1 MATTPEALTKRAS
14 TWSILLSI
22 LLIIF
27 GVLAITFPFF
37 TSIGAGQ
44 VVGWLLL
51 IGGLAQFVHAF
62 QSTGIGHIVW
72 KLLIAVFYF
81 VAGAYLLTHP
91 ILGLAALTLALA
103 AFFFAK
109 SMVDVAAYFST
120 RNSGA
125 SGWILVDGIVTLLL
139 GLMIWSRWP
148 AGSLWV
154 AGMLVGIGMVWT
166 GVTRL
171 MMALAFRNNYRDQAD
186 RSSEGRRAA

>member
-1 MATTPEALTKRAS
+1 MTSTTEGLPRRAS

-27 GVLAITFPFF
+27 GFLAITFPFF
-37 TSIGAGQ
+37 TSIGTGQ

-51 IGGLAQFVHAF
+51 IGGLVQFVHAF
-62 QSTGIGHIVW
+62 QSTGIGHVVW
-72 KLLIAVFYF
+72 KLLIAALYI
-81 VAGAYLLTHP
+81 VAGAYLLSHP
-91 ILGLAALTLALA
+91 VLGLAALTLALA

-109 SMVDVAAYFST
+109 SMVDMAAYFST
-120 RNSGA
+120 RKSGV

-139 GLMIWSRWP
+139 SLMIWSRWP

-154 AGMLVGIGMVWT
+154 AGTLVGIGMVWT

-171 MMALAFRNNYRDQAD
+171 MMALAFRNHYRCKGEG
-186 RSSEGRRAA
+186 SSEGRRAA

>member
-1 MATTPEALTKRAS
+1 MTTTTEALPRRAS

-27 GVLAITFPFF
+27 GFLAITFPFF
-37 TSIGAGQ
+37 TSIGTGQ
-44 VVGWLLL
+44 VVGLLLL
-51 IGGLAQFVHAF
+51 IGGLVQFVQAF

-72 KLLIAVFYF
+72 KLVIAAFYF
-81 VAGAYLLTHP
+81 VAGAYLLSHP
-91 ILGLAALTLALA
+91 VLGLAALTLALA

-120 RNSGA
+120 RKSGA

-139 GLMIWSRWP
+139 SLMIWSRWP

-154 AGMLVGIGMVWT
+154 AGTLVGIGMVWT

-171 MMALAFRNNYRDQAD
+171 MMALAFRNHYSDKGEG
-186 RSSEGRRAA
+186 SSEGRRAA